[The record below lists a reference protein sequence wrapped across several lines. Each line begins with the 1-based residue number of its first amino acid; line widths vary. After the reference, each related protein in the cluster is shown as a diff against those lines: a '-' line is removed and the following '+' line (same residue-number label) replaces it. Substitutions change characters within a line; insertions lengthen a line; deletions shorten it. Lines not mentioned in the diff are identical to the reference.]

1 MENFIEEYSIDTN
14 VCKELIK
21 FFNKIPL
28 DTRSEFYRKAI
39 GQVAGNR
46 VIKSIKDST
55 DLVFSNKLLLRI
67 GDIDLRKDC
76 VPFSNV
82 ISSYVKE
89 LTKCMIQY
97 KTKYPYCIP
106 DGSQVK
112 LIEDISLQHY
122 GPGQGYPRYH
132 CERSS
137 THKPISS
144 RHLVFM
150 TYLNTVINGGETGF
164 WDQKVKIKP
173 KKGLTLIWP
182 ATWTHTHKGYPPT
195 KQDKYIVTGWWQ
207 HEGI

>member
-150 TYLNTVINGGETGF
+150 TYLNTVTDKGGTEF
-164 WDQKVKIKP
+164 YHQNKITKAIEG
-173 KKGLTLIWP
+173 KTVIWV
-182 ATWTHTHKGYPPT
+182 ADWTYTHRGIISPT
-195 KQDKYIVTGWWQ
+195 QNKYIITGWYNLVN
-207 HEGI
+207 